1 MQYVGLKMKFQE
13 FSIKE
18 LESFSGVKAHTI
30 RIWEQRYGLLAPE
43 RSDTNIRKYT
53 DKDLKLLLN
62 VSLLN
67 NLGYKISKIAG
78 LSEQEMQEIIVKH
91 TRPDHTGHQLMHLLK
106 MAMLNYDEPLFNSV
120 VEPYMQE
127 NGLERTYGELFIPFL
142 KQIGYLWQAGA
153 ICPAQ
158 EHFIS
163 GLVRQKMFSAV
174 NALPPVAISESTR
187 TFVLFL
193 PELEIHELSLIV
205 LYYSLKKEGHRVI
218 FLGQSVPLEDL
229 IQVYQRLGNVEF
241 VSIFTTHPPALL
253 VTDYL
258 KKISKEFD
266 GTECLFHLTGN
277 ILTGVKSPD
286 FNLINIYP
294 GAEALLHELKLA
306 KTA

>member
-1 MQYVGLKMKFQE
+1 MKFQE

-78 LSEQEMQEIIVKH
+78 LSESEMQELIAKH

-106 MAMLNYDEPLFNSV
+106 MAMLNYDEALFNSV
-120 VEPYMQE
+120 VVPFMEE
-127 NGLERTYGELFIPFL
+127 NGLEKTYGELFIPFL

-158 EHFIS
+158 EHFVS
-163 GLVRQKMFSAV
+163 GLVRQKMFAAV
-174 NALPPVAISESTR
+174 NALPPVSINESTR

-205 LYYSLKKEGHRVI
+205 LCYALKKAGHRVI

-229 IQVYQRLGNVEF
+229 FQVHQRLGNVEF

-253 VTDYL
+253 VMDYL
-258 KKISKEFD
+258 KKLSREFTD
-266 GTECLFHLTGN
+266 TECVFHLTGN
-277 ILTGVKSPD
+277 LLTGIKSPD
-286 FNLINIYP
+286 INLINIYP
-294 GAEALLHELKLA
+294 GAEALLSEVNQSKN
-306 KTA
+306 